1 MPNQPSTQN
10 AIPINYYSRFIQ
22 WLKGKDFSAT
32 FSQPKNDNNLKSNK
46 WFQQWLYS
54 ELSNGRIST
63 GESNSVLG
71 IDPTVLF
78 APKTTIP
85 GGTVP
90 LTDTTGTTYP
100 PGTDMVGDVSAW
112 EYFGITKEQYEK
124 DKIQARAIGMDIATY
139 EKQKA
144 EFLAEQ
150 MGIGGNKGISAE
162 YQAGLEWEK
171 QKFGMQQDLANQ
183 DYNRQIL
190 GKQMEDSSAYAATVW
205 KGIQENNPLNE
216 YREDIK
222 QQLYDEFERGKKAA
236 EDSLEPA
243 DFVGRYLT
251 KSVKNPN
258 NPPRQTN
265 ALEDS
270 SKQLEQL
277 KVQKDYYTEQLKALN
292 KNIKDPENPT
302 YMDTNTKTLLSFVK
316 AQIKDAEDRISTL
329 NLSNS
334 GAITPAVQRLMDKN
348 PGSSYMDIMQAA
360 SEYMNN
366 PGAEGTVKGQK
377 LPAYEGLDMETKQ
390 LLGAVGGELYY
401 EPYTAPKEPEL
412 DIPDWLRPMVEGEP
426 SSVKGTDVK
435 KWASAITPSG
445 QGWNRLVPTQKNMF
459 ASYADKTGRT
469 AEDLYSSMQMQLP
482 KTLQLG
488 RNWSASKRFY

>member
-1 MPNQPSTQN
+1 MALPKKITDIKPKVTPIDENQ
-10 AIPINYYSRFIQ
+10 FITWIAGTYGEKVAEQ
-22 WLKGKDFSAT
+22 YLSDR
-32 FSQPKNDNNLKSNK
+32 QRK
-46 WFQQWLYS
+46 WFSYPPKSGFVGDYGRYEWGKLY
-54 ELSNGRIST
+54 
-63 GESNSVLG
+63 
-71 IDPTVLF
+71 DLF
-78 APKTTIP
+78 NVEVSPKTTTP
-85 GGTVP
+85 SGTVP
-90 LTDTTGTTYP
+90 LTDTTGGTTPWEKLKLDEKTYASKYP
-100 PGTDMVGDVSAW
+100 SEYQNYLWQQTAIQYGVPFETVRKSALDTLGLGTTS
-112 EYFGITKEQYEK
+112 
-124 DKIQARAIGMDIATY
+124 
-139 EKQKA
+139 
-144 EFLAEQ
+144 
-150 MGIGGNKGISAE
+150 NKGISDE
-162 YQAGLEWEK
+162 YQAGLAWEK
-171 QKFGMQQDLANQ
+171 EKFGMQQDLANQ

-401 EPYTAPKEPEL
+401 EPYVEPKEPEL
-412 DIPDWLRPMVEGEP
+412 DIPDWLQPMVEGEP
-426 SSVKGTDVK
+426 TSVKGTDVK

-445 QGWNRLVPTQKNMF
+445 QGWNRLAPTQKNMF